1 MTTNLDT
8 TRLLLDGCQREFPLV
23 SRPFD
28 AIAEKFRDQG
38 PWDESSVL
46 QAFQSALES
55 GTLSRIGPVFAAHG
69 IGMSTLAALA
79 VPETLLDEV
88 AASVNVFPEVNHNYR
103 RSHRYNLW
111 FVVTGRDEADIRRT
125 LYAIRKQWPSLPLL
139 DLPLLNAFYIDLGF
153 GLDDAHKPAC
163 AAARAARRFS
173 LTDEEWQLVS
183 LIQEGVPLV
192 PRPYQAIA
200 RAWGGSEEAVI
211 ATLQRWLDVGI
222 VKRFGAVLRHR
233 ELGYRANGMW
243 VMDIPAA
250 DLQHVADQLAAAPE
264 VRLCYERPRRG
275 AEWPYNLFCMVHA
288 KSREE
293 VLSIIHQL
301 SSRFGLAHYPHDILI
316 GEHRYKQRG
325 AWYAPPASG
334 FLQRNAV

>member
-1 MTTNLDT
+1 MTTNMDA
-8 TRLLLDGCQREFPLV
+8 TRVLLDGCQREFPLV
-23 SRPFD
+23 SRPFES
-28 AIAEKFRDQG
+28 IAEQFRAQG
-38 PWDESSVL
+38 VWDEGSVL
-46 QAFQSALES
+46 QAFQSALEA

-79 VPETLLDEV
+79 VPEALLDEV
-88 AASVNVFPEVNHNYR
+88 AASVNAFPEVNHNYR

-163 AAARAARRFS
+163 AAARAAQRFS
-173 LTDEEWQLVS
+173 LTDEEWHLVS
-183 LIQEGVPLV
+183 LIQEGLPLV

-211 ATLQRWLDVGI
+211 ATLRRWLDIGI

-250 DLQHVADQLAAAPE
+250 DLKHVADQLAAAPE

-275 AEWPYNLFCMVHA
+275 NEWPYNLFCMVHA
-288 KSREE
+288 KTRDE
-293 VLSIIHQL
+293 VLSIISRL
-301 SSRFGLAHYPHDILI
+301 SAQFGLQQYPNDILI

-325 AWYAPPASG
+325 AWYAPPASV
-334 FLQRNAV
+334 FPQRNAV